1 MNAYDWIRCEGDD
14 RARLVR
20 EAEVIARRL
29 PPPSD
34 GSLVALA
41 FGHDRRAFA
50 ASLLACWLR
59 GHGAAVVENALRE
72 RIMPVLERE
81 GVVYLLH
88 DTGSGRTLQ
97 VPSLLAAEE
106 QPTSDAVAAAA
117 LPAQMLVLHAQTEDG
132 DLHWCRWTPDE
143 LTAACDELAGLTP
156 TRSDAAATPGLL
168 ASLFADTLAWLRG
181 DAAFEPAPRRVSDL
195 EVRGAPK
202 VASRHRAQLTQ
213 LLERADIEDAA
224 VVHDQQGRPRLA
236 LVGPGAA
243 ALAAATDGA
252 RAIDV
257 IPRDPNGH
265 PLRPELCLAVGLG
278 RDGQAVSRDVRCELL
293 SRTADRACVQV
304 EIPPDYLFYEGHFDG
319 YPVLAGGVQLHEL
332 VLPQLRALIGELPTL
347 QKLDNVKF
355 LARFVPGDVLE
366 LTLERQPDA
375 HRATFAIQRGETRCT
390 TGRLHFSEELA
401 PLTTLG
407 AER

>member
-1 MNAYDWIRCEGDD
+1 MNAYDWIRCGGDD

-20 EAEVIARRL
+20 DAQVIARRL
-29 PPPSD
+29 PPPSAS
-34 GSLVALA
+34 SLVALA
-41 FGHDRRAFA
+41 FGQDRRAFA

-81 GVVYLLH
+81 GVVFLLH

-97 VPSLLAAEE
+97 VQSLLAAAE
-106 QPTSDAVAAAA
+106 QPTGGAVEAAA

-132 DLHWCRWTPDE
+132 DLHWCRWTPEE
-143 LTAACDELAGLTP
+143 LAAACDELAARKP

-181 DAAFEPAPRRVSDL
+181 DAAFNPAPGRVVDL
-195 EVRGAPK
+195 EVRGAPE
-202 VASRHRAQLTQ
+202 VASRHRAQLAQ

-224 VVHDQQGRPRLA
+224 FVHDQQGRPRLA
-236 LVGPGAA
+236 LVGAGAA

-252 RAIDV
+252 RAIDAV
-257 IPRDPNGH
+257 PRDPNGH
-265 PLRPELCLAVGLG
+265 PLRPELCLAFGLG
-278 RDGQAVSRDVRCELL
+278 RDGQEVSRDVRSELV
-293 SRTADRACVQV
+293 SCTADRACVRV
-304 EIPPDYLFYEGHFDG
+304 EIPQDYLFYEGHFDG
-319 YPVLAGGVQLHEL
+319 YAVLAGGVQLHEL
-332 VLPQLRALIGELPTL
+332 VLPQLRALVGELPTL

-366 LTLERQPDA
+366 LTLERQQDA
-375 HRATFAIQRGETRCT
+375 RRATFVIQRGETRCT
-390 TGRLHFSEELA
+390 TGRLHFSDELA
-401 PLTTLG
+401 ALTRRG